1 MKTSP
6 YTFFLH
12 RIFEFY
18 ISSNQSQFK
27 STPSFGR
34 PGKKNKRKRTKPAT
48 NEVVSKV
55 TTLQQQS
62 SNFLGQ
68 AFLSTTKHSSHT
80 VVFKFLPFFRI
91 LQKIQLM
98 KIAHNFHC
106 LRTRNKVFQT
116 YFLVIFQHF
125 SKILWPLFMVQRVL
139 KILKIDK

>member
-98 KIAHNFHC
+98 KIAHI
-106 LRTRNKVFQT
+106 VFSLFEDQKQGVLDVL
-116 YFLVIFQHF
+116 FGHLSHF
-125 SKILWPLFMVQRVL
+125 PRILWPLFMVQRVL
-139 KILKIDK
+139 KILKNK